1 MNPYFFRPLPYDQP
15 DELVHVTQ
23 VDPVTGWHM
32 YRFPLPIYEDWKARS
47 RAFQDLGAYTYTGV
61 NVTGPEGPE
70 SVNAA
75 RLSETMFDILGADA
89 LLGRTF
95 TMGEGGPAGE
105 RVAVIGH
112 RFWQRRYAG
121 DPNVLDRQITIDG
134 VQHYVIG
141 VMPPDF
147 NFPFGGIKLWVPIA
161 EDLATADRRSAPY
174 LLVGR
179 MNDGWTRDQV
189 DQDLTSVQQALS
201 AEYPDADGKWAGV
214 TVLPMRQALNF
225 VWDILKVSF
234 TVLLGAVVFVI
245 MIACVNVASLTFA
258 RAGGRTREIAVRTAL
273 GAQRSRVIRQL
284 LTESLLLDIMGGTLG
299 VALAYGIA
307 GFIGPMIPEDLYR
320 IGEISVD
327 RTVLAFSLVL
337 TLVTPLAF
345 GLAPALSATRRD
357 LTLGLKEGSKG
368 SGGLSTSRARKAL
381 VVVQVALAVVLTTG
395 AGLMLRSFAS
405 VQGLDVGFDS
415 GQVLTVSVRP
425 PEADY
430 VGAELRQYVERAV
443 DELQAIP
450 GVTAASPAMFIP
462 LNHESSIW
470 QFAPPEQSGI
480 PGEEWPT
487 AIANRPYPGYFET
500 MGIPV
505 LAGRDFDGSDNSD
518 AAPIAIVNRA
528 LADRYWPDGSAV
540 GRTVLVGDPA
550 NPTTAT
556 IVGVGGGVMHEA
568 LDGDKDRAQ
577 MYRPAL
583 QETFLRHFLLA
594 RTDGDPATL
603 VGPAREALMRL
614 DPNLPLSPRPI
625 AQVVDENELQWSIGS
640 GFLIVFGAGALL
652 LATLGIYGIIS
663 YSVSQRE
670 KELGVRIALGA
681 TVGEIRKIVV
691 GDGLKLAS
699 AGLGVGLVASLLLGQ
714 LLTAVLFEVSPFD
727 PITLWSVLVLFA
739 SVAALASFMPA
750 RRAGR
755 TDPIRV
761 LRME

>member
-1 MNPYFFRPLPYDQP
+1 
-15 DELVHVTQ
+15 
-23 VDPVTGWHM
+23 
-32 YRFPLPIYEDWKARS
+32 
-47 RAFQDLGAYTYTGV
+47 
-61 NVTGPEGPE
+61 
-70 SVNAA
+70 
-75 RLSETMFDILGADA
+75 
-89 LLGRTF
+89 
-95 TMGEGGPAGE
+95 
-105 RVAVIGH
+105 
-112 RFWQRRYAG
+112 
-121 DPNVLDRQITIDG
+121 
-134 VQHYVIG
+134 
-141 VMPPDF
+141 
-147 NFPFGGIKLWVPIA
+147 
-161 EDLATADRRSAPY
+161 
-174 LLVGR
+174 
-179 MNDGWTRDQV
+179 
-189 DQDLTSVQQALS
+189 
-201 AEYPDADGKWAGV
+201 
-214 TVLPMRQALNF
+214 
-225 VWDILKVSF
+225 
-234 TVLLGAVVFVI
+234 
-245 MIACVNVASLTFA
+245 
-258 RAGGRTREIAVRTAL
+258 
-273 GAQRSRVIRQL
+273 
-284 LTESLLLDIMGGTLG
+284 
-299 VALAYGIA
+299 
-307 GFIGPMIPEDLYR
+307 MIPEDLYR

-327 RTVLAFSLVL
+327 RTVLAFTMVL

-583 QETFLRHFLLA
+583 QETFRRHFLLA

-699 AGLGVGLVASLLLGQ
+699 VGLGVGLVASLLLGQ